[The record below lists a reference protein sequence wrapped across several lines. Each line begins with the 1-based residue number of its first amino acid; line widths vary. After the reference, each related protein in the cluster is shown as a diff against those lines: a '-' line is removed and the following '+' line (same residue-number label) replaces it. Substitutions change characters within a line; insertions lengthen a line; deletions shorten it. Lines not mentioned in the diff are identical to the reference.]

1 MESILTTIKTQL
13 GYEEADTGYDAEI
26 ITHINTVLM
35 DLTQLGVG
43 PADGF
48 EIEDESSTWQD
59 FLGDNVKKFNAVKT
73 YIYMRVKLIF
83 DSSTMSSA
91 LIESFNR
98 QCDRF
103 EWRLNHAA
111 EFGTTD

>member
-1 MESILTTIKTQL
+1 MESILTSIKKML
-13 GYEEADTGYDAEI
+13 GYEEDDTGYDDEI
-26 ITHINTVLM
+26 IMHINSVLM

-43 PADGF
+43 PAEGF
-48 EIEDESSTWQD
+48 EITNASSTWRD
-59 FLGDNVKKFNAVKT
+59 FLGDNAKKLSGVKT
-73 YIYMRVKLIF
+73 YIFMRVKLIF

-91 LIESFNR
+91 LIESYNK

-111 EFGTTD
+111 EFE

>member
-1 MESILTTIKTQL
+1 MESILNLIKKEL
-13 GYEEADTGYDAEI
+13 GYEESDTGYDEEI

-43 PADGF
+43 PPDGF
-48 EIEDESSTWQD
+48 EIEDDTSTWQD
-59 FLGDNVKKFNAVKT
+59 FLGDKVKKFNAVKT

-83 DSSTMSSA
+83 DSSTMSST
-91 LIESFNR
+91 LIESYNK

-103 EWRLNHAA
+103 EWRLTHAA
-111 EFGTTD
+111 ESE

>member
-1 MESILTTIKTQL
+1 MESILTSIKKQL
-13 GYEEADTGYDAEI
+13 GYEENDTGYDEEI
-26 ITHINTVLM
+26 ITHINTVIS

-43 PADGF
+43 PTEGF
-48 EIEDESSTWQD
+48 EIEDETSTWQD
-59 FLGDNVKKFNAVKT
+59 FLPDMKKFNSVKT

-91 LIESFNR
+91 LIESFSR

-111 EFGTTD
+111 EFE